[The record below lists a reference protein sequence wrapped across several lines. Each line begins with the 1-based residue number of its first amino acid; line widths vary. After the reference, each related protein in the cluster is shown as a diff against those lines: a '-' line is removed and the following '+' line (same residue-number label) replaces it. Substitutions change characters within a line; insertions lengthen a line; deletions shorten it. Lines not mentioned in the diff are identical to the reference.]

1 MNKKQ
6 LMDLKEQIDSTKS
19 QISSLKGKQEY
30 LMQQLEQE
38 WNCST
43 LKQAEQK
50 AKEMQADIDKLESQI
65 EQGVNE
71 LEEKYFNGTYRT

>member
-1 MNKKQ
+1 
-6 LMDLKEQIDSTKS
+6 MDLKEQIDSTKS